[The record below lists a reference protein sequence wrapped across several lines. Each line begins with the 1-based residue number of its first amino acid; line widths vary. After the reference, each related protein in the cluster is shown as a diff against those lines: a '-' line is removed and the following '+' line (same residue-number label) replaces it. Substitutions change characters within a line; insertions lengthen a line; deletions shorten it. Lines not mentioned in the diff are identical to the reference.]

1 MTPVEKG
8 KETRER
14 NQTARAELYQEQTEA
29 IKLLRLALHRVLED
43 SAATSKEILR
53 AAELLAQ
60 LACPRDY

>member
-1 MTPVEKG
+1 MTSIR

-43 SAATSKEILR
+43 GAATSKEILR

-60 LACPRDY
+60 LTCPRNY